1 MPNESDE
8 IVEILRQERPN
19 FDIWRR
25 FAVEY
30 YHRGLYQSVEK
41 IFDVAM
47 ELSKGPFFIVR

>member
-1 MPNESDE
+1 LPNESDE